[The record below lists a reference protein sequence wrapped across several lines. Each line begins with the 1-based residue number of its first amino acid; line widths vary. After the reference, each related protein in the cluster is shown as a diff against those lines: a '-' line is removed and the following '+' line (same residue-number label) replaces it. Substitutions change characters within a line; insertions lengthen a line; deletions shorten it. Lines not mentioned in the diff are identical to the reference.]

1 MSYPVTLT
9 SNKAEFQNYLSDQ
22 IKIAKNSEVC
32 LTKTAMS
39 IPVKVNQF
47 VTIPSVD
54 AAKYGDQVFVCI
66 IDGIKHFIDWNNI
79 YDAYTVIDTA
89 DGIEPINQGNFYS
102 GKFRLPLNNFIIFR
116 DVNDTKVTRANIG
129 AVIAAAFDAKYS
141 FYDVESHPI
150 MKNRNV
156 DEYTT
161 FDANTDRLTI
171 NGVVYSV
178 DNYQN
183 YEMDLGFLASYS
195 PEDTAALVTTVG
207 ATWTPVAGNPT
218 VSNDATG
225 SQIVTTTGNGTGSYD
240 TIANNLQPID
250 PNGGYLAFTPS
261 TVPATTDLLVGLTYS
276 LGQGLS
282 NGITSIDA
290 ENVPIG
296 VKLLC
301 DGNGDLFIQ
310 IYDGLH
316 FHDHGTNEETNNNRI
331 PFDADIVSA
340 LETDTYFI
348 YFDRVGINS
357 QNAYTYSFA
366 VYKNPTNSDFEDD
379 DTEKIYQS
387 QNSYPNIPDLIPT
400 VMCNQTGVT
409 IQNIKQVNIQA
420 DSLQQTDHNVT
431 GFRAPQELAS
441 FNIQPGYELHE
452 IDLTFSIEDFYEA
465 LGFVVGTEAA
475 TRINK
480 VSAFGNP
487 FQYSISYERVAKSN
501 NTAINFGS
509 SKLIDTLEIKTFND
523 GEEYI
528 DYKNVLT
535 NMPRF
540 LDIKINDMAIRSMAG
555 QLVGAVNTTTT
566 SITRDICN
574 IPIPSDSLNP
584 TESFNLDISYEPY
597 NLIYRQL
604 FNTTEISINQFIMKI
619 SYKDFTTDNEVN
631 IKDINGT
638 LKIELH
644 IKPV

>member
-39 IPVKVNQF
+39 IPIKVNQF
-47 VTIPSVD
+47 VTIPSVEVAD
-54 AAKYGDQVFVCI
+54 YADHVFVAT
-66 IDGIKHFIDWNNI
+66 IDGIEHFIDWNNI
-79 YDAYTVIDTA
+79 YDAYTIIDTA
-89 DGIEPINQGNFYS
+89 DGIEPINKANFYS
-102 GKFRLPLNNFIIFR
+102 GQFQMPLNNFMSFQTAIGQPIKTR
-116 DVNDTKVTRANIG
+116 VNIGDVITRAFNEKYIFYTIDFEPLMKRSNVTHNTLIG
-129 AVIAAAFDAKYS
+129 G
-141 FYDVESHPI
+141 
-150 MKNRNV
+150 
-156 DEYTT
+156 
-161 FDANTDRLTI
+161 LTI
-171 NGVVYSV
+171 NGVSYRVNSFL
-178 DNYQN
+178 N
-183 YEMDLGFLASYS
+183 YEMDLGFRATYDPSL
-195 PEDTAALVTTVG
+195 TAPLVTTIG

-225 SQIVTTTGNGTGSYD
+225 SQIITTTGNGTGSYD
-240 TIANNLQPID
+240 TIANNLQPVE
-250 PNGGYLAFTPS
+250 PNGGFLAFKAS

-282 NGITSIDA
+282 NGITSLDA

-301 DGNGDLFIQ
+301 DGNGDLFLQ

-316 FHDHGTNEETNNNRI
+316 YADHGTNEETNNNRI
-331 PFDADIVSA
+331 PFDPDIVEA
-340 LETDTYFI
+340 LVTDTYFL

-366 VYKNPTNSDFEDD
+366 VYKNATNSEFEDGA
-379 DTEKIYQS
+379 TTKIYQS

-420 DSLQQTDHNVT
+420 DSIQQTDHAASN
-431 GFRAPQELAS
+431 FRSPQELAS
-441 FNIQPGYELHE
+441 FNIQPGYDIHKPEVE
-452 IDLTFSIEDFYEA
+452 EDKSDFYA
-465 LGFVVGTEAA
+465 DLGFILGNTLTGEP
-475 TRINK
+475 NF
-480 VSAFGNP
+480 VSSSNNP
-487 FQYSISYERVAKSN
+487 FQYSIHFPRKAN
-501 NTAINFGS
+501 NQNTAINFGTS
-509 SKLIDTLEIKTFND
+509 NLLDSIEVEQFGD
-523 GEEYI
+523 GQQYI
-528 DYKNVLT
+528 AYKNLGA

-604 FNTTEISINQFIMKI
+604 FNTTEMSINQFIMKI

-644 IKPV
+644 IRQNKN